1 VRLAGIAAAAL
12 LVTLVAGPAASR
24 APVPAG
30 ISPLALLEAMPLA
43 RLEPQLR
50 EADLVFRRGNGR
62 WSGYFAGASG
72 GEGYFSHV
80 GVLVREA
87 DGWHVVHT
95 EADDRTGVGGVR
107 SDRLEDFLTGAHGLA
122 VVRPALSEAQAAAAV
137 QLSAQPQWRSIPFD
151 SSFRLDDEGRAMYC
165 TEWVQALVLA
175 ATGEDIARPRSYFGS
190 RAIISVDDLRL
201 SSRVEPVLEHR
212 LAAH

>member
-1 VRLAGIAAAAL
+1 MRLTGLAVAAV

-24 APVPAG
+24 APAPPML
-30 ISPLALLEAMPLA
+30 SPMALLEAMPLA
-43 RLEPQLR
+43 RIEPQLR

-72 GEGYFSHV
+72 GEGFFSHV
-80 GVLVREA
+80 GVAVREA

-107 SDRLEDFLTGAHGLA
+107 SDTLEHFLTGAHGVA
-122 VVRPALSEAQAAAAV
+122 VVRPRLSEEQLAQAV
-137 QLSAQPQWRSIPFD
+137 NLSAQPDWRDIPFD
-151 SSFRLDDEGRAMYC
+151 SSFRLDDAGQAMYC

-175 ATGEDIARPRSYFGS
+175 ATGEDIARPRSYFGT

-201 SSRVEPVLEHR
+201 SARVEPVLEHR
-212 LAAH
+212 LATR

>member
-1 VRLAGIAAAAL
+1 MRLTGLAAAAAL
-12 LVTLVAGPAASR
+12 AICVAGPAATR
-24 APVPAG
+24 VPAG
-30 ISPLALLEAMPLA
+30 DAGASPALLDAPSLAGLEA
-43 RLEPQLR
+43 RLR
-50 EADLVFRRGNGR
+50 EADLVFRRGNGL

-107 SDRLEDFLTGAHGLA
+107 SDRLADFLADARGVA
-122 VVRPALSEAQAAAAV
+122 VVRPRLSPAQAAAAV
-137 QLSAQPQWRSIPFD
+137 GLAAEPRWRGIPFD
-151 SSFRLDDEGRAMYC
+151 SRFRLDDDGEAMYC

-175 ATGEDIARPRSYFGS
+175 ATGEDIARPRSHFGS
-190 RAIISVDDLRL
+190 REIISVDDLRL
-201 SSRVEPVLEHR
+201 SARVEPVFEHR
-212 LAAH
+212 LEPR

>member
-1 VRLAGIAAAAL
+1 MRLTGLAAAAAL
-12 LVTLVAGPAASR
+12 AICVAGPAATR
-24 APVPAG
+24 PPAG
-30 ISPLALLEAMPLA
+30 VAALPPSLLEALPLA
-43 RLEPQLR
+43 SFEGRLQD
-50 EADLVFRRGNGR
+50 ADLVFRRGSGL

-107 SDRLEDFLTGAHGLA
+107 SDRLDQFLAEAHGVA
-122 VVRPALSEAQAAAAV
+122 VVRPRLSPAQSAAAV
-137 QLSAQPQWRSIPFD
+137 RLAAEPRWRGIPFD
-151 SSFRLDDEGRAMYC
+151 ARFRLDDGGEAMYC

-175 ATGEDIARPRSYFGS
+175 ATGEDIARPRSRFGS
-190 RAIISVDDLRL
+190 REIISVDDLRL
-201 SSRVEPVLEHR
+201 SARVEPVLEHR
-212 LAAH
+212 LEPR

>member
-1 VRLAGIAAAAL
+1 MRLTGLAVAAVLA
-12 LVTLVAGPAASR
+12 TLVAGPAASR
-24 APVPAG
+24 APGQAPGA
-30 ISPLALLEAMPLA
+30 PLALLEALPLESFEG
-43 RLEPQLR
+43 RLR
-50 EADLVFRRGNGR
+50 EADLVFRRGNGL

-107 SDRLEDFLTGAHGLA
+107 SDTLADFLAEAHGLA
-122 VVRPALSEAQAAAAV
+122 VVRPRLDEAQVAEALRLAAA
-137 QLSAQPQWRSIPFD
+137 PRWRDIPFD
-151 SSFRLDDEGRAMYC
+151 SSFRLDDDGEAMYC

-201 SSRVEPVLEHR
+201 SARVEPVLEHR
-212 LAAH
+212 LDRH

>member
-1 VRLAGIAAAAL
+1 MRVTGLAAAAL
-12 LVTLVAGPAASR
+12 LAISIAGPAATR
-24 APVPAG
+24 APAA
-30 ISPLALLEAMPLA
+30 PLAPPVSLLEALPLA
-43 RLEPQLR
+43 RLEADLR
-50 EADLVFRRGNGR
+50 EADLVFRRGNGL

-95 EADDRTGVGGVR
+95 EADDRTGIGGVR
-107 SDRLEDFLTGAHGLA
+107 SDRLADFLAEAHGVA
-122 VVRPALSEAQAAAAV
+122 VVRPRLSQAQAAAAV
-137 QLSAQPQWRSIPFD
+137 DLSAQARWRDIPFD
-151 SSFRLDDEGRAMYC
+151 SSFRLDDDGDAMYC

-175 ATGEDIARPRSYFGS
+175 ATGEDIARPRSYFGT

-201 SSRVEPVLEHR
+201 SARVEPVLEHR
-212 LAAH
+212 LDRY